1 MKDWHVH
8 IGQYFEA
15 YYDFHDVFWVLKNNG
30 VTEAVVAY
38 LTPRFDDEKHSLD
51 FYHAVLDEL
60 KEANCFA
67 QDIGLKTDFL
77 HWADPLV
84 IKSISLEKI
93 FSEFNYSGIAI
104 HPLLHNWTKEHPL
117 LLTQIFEFAQKYKLP
132 LFIHTG
138 LSEADEPLQF
148 EKWFCKFP
156 DVKTHLAH
164 CKDPDATIS
173 LFSKHPNLL
182 GDTAFCPHDS
192 YSKICKA
199 GFKDRMLFG
208 TDFPITHWYEQNKN
222 ADYDFNSLNKNYQRL
237 QLAALNPE
245 T

>member
-1 MKDWHVH
+1 TKD
-8 IGQYFEA
+8 Y
-15 YYDFHDVFWVLKNNG
+15 
-30 VTEAVVAY
+30 
-38 LTPRFDDEKHSLD
+38 
-51 FYHAVLDEL
+51 
-60 KEANCFA
+60 
-67 QDIGLKTDFL
+67 
-77 HWADPLV
+77 
-84 IKSISLEKI
+84 
-93 FSEFNYSGIAI
+93 
-104 HPLLHNWTKEHPL
+104 PL
-117 LLTQIFEFAQKYKLP
+117 LLTLIFEFAQKYKLP

-237 QLAALNPE
+237 QLSALNTE